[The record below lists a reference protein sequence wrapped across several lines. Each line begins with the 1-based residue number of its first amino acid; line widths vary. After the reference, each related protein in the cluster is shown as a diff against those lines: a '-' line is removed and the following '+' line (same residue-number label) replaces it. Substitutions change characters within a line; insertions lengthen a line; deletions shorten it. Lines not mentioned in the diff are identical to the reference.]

1 MTLDPTL
8 LWLRRI
14 SLRVINHTYRKHASS
29 KIKIDNV
36 PSYRPLLQLDILPS
50 LWSVAPFENL
60 QLFRVEAKFLGN
72 RVKQFGQ

>member
-1 MTLDPTL
+1 MSLIITL

-14 SLRVINHTYRKHASS
+14 SLRVVNHAYRKHTSS

-36 PSYRPLLQLDILPS
+36 ASYRPLLQLDIFPS
-50 LWSVAPFENL
+50 LWRVAPFENL

-72 RVKQFGQ
+72 RVKQFG